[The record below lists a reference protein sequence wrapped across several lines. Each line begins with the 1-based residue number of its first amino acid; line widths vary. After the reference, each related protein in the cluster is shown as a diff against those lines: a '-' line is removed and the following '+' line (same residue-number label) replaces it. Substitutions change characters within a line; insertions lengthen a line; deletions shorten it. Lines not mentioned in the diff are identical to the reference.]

1 MEENNNDKQLIDLLN
16 QLIQIQVQIA
26 AIISTRFERQT
37 TDNVKNKISQKQSNI
52 YNEAQKY
59 GVDSNL
65 ANESIIEFSNALE
78 QIRKEYST
86 EKNLWLAQSEEF
98 QKKK

>member
-16 QLIQIQVQIA
+16 QLIQTQVQIA

-37 TDNVKNKISQKQSNI
+37 TDNVKNKISQKQNNI
-52 YNEAQKY
+52 SNEAQKY

-86 EKNLWLAQSEEF
+86 EKVEHS
-98 QKKK
+98 K